1 MTLDPNAD
9 SDNHLVHQNL
19 PPLSTNSTPISK
31 NTNQQA
37 GLLTDSEDDDDDIMI
52 DEEMQSNHGKY
63 LHSHQSMIIG
73 GNSSLV
79 DSNHHLHHHHHDI
92 ELEGKM
98 RTNGIVIGSVGIGG
112 VELATASTMV
122 TPSSM
127 ERKSGRRKI
136 RIEYIEEKGRRHIT
150 FSKRKAGIMKKAYE
164 LSTLTGTQVLLL
176 VASETGHVYTFATP
190 KLQPLITKPEGK
202 NLIQA
207 CLNSPDTTAI
217 MNEMGFDDC
226 EGQSTSSMAS
236 QQQQHNLNPNEYCVM
251 AGGRMVGG
259 MVSAPLAST
268 SNAVSNGRSSIHHS
282 VINGGGVGMGMG
294 GSSQSSVSVPSGM
307 ISSPYY
313 NSAFSHPSGMGV
325 GGMVGVGSTSNGMT
339 GNGNGG
345 GMNNNG
351 AAGNSYAMAANY
363 WQHQTSSSVSN
374 VQSTNSSGNVNIGH
388 ANNAK

>member
-1 MTLDPNAD
+1 MTLDLKTGTD
-9 SDNHLVHQNL
+9 THISHQNL
-19 PPLSTNSTPISK
+19 PSTSTPK

-37 GLLTDSEDDDDDIMI
+37 GLLTDSDDDDD
-52 DEEMQSNHGKY
+52 DEMMDDEMQTSHRKY
-63 LHSHQSMIIG
+63 VNSHQSLMIG
-73 GNSSLV
+73 GAS
-79 DSNHHLHHHHHDI
+79 
-92 ELEGKM
+92 LEGS
-98 RTNGIVIGSVGIGG
+98 GGAVI
-112 VELATASTMV
+112 
-122 TPSSM
+122 PSSV

-207 CLNSPDTTAI
+207 CLNSPDTTTI

-226 EGQSTSSMAS
+226 EEP
-236 QQQQHNLNPNEYCVM
+236 QQQQHGHNLTSSNEYCVM

-268 SNAVSNGRSSIHHS
+268 TSSSSSRSLHHS
-282 VINGGGVGMGMG
+282 AANGA
-294 GSSQSSVSVPSGM
+294 SQSVPVPSGM
-307 ISSPYY
+307 LPSPYY
-313 NSAFSHPSGMGV
+313 NPAFTHPSSASGN
-325 GGMVGVGSTSNGMT
+325 SNNT
-339 GNGNGG
+339 T
-345 GMNNNG
+345 NN
-351 AAGNSYAMAANY
+351 NSYAMAANY
-363 WQHQTSSSVSN
+363 WQHQTSSVSN
-374 VQSTNSSGNVNIGH
+374 IQSAGSSGNVNIGH